1 MPLSRPPPPTPPP
14 GPASAVDQI
23 KPSDPPPSIRG
34 RLRNYGYLDGKY
46 PVSAYLS
53 SKYAV
58 SAYLSQLVSKRY
70 PSIHASPGHRTDEHA
85 EVSMRQAAAR
95 AACSQGAIQ
104 PNYKLEVVRVIR
116 PQLITSTM
124 DAERNPMITLRRNGS
139 CTCWRR
145 LHCDA
150 ALVLSRESGR
160 V

>member
-1 MPLSRPPPPTPPP
+1 MTILLGVLFASFETPPPTPPP

-70 PSIHASPGHRTDEHA
+70 PSIHASPG
-85 EVSMRQAAAR
+85 S
-95 AACSQGAIQ
+95 S
-104 PNYKLEVVRVIR
+104 
-116 PQLITSTM
+116 S
-124 DAERNPMITLRRNGS
+124 
-139 CTCWRR
+139 
-145 LHCDA
+145 
-150 ALVLSRESGR
+150 
-160 V
+160 